1 MSRLKDLVLLSL
13 VGLCVP
19 AFGQGGQGMNQAVPG
34 TLNYVEGSVTLNGQ
48 ALSNHSVGSAIV
60 QPGQFLQTGE
70 GKAEILLTP
79 GVFLRLDSRSAL
91 MMVTPDL
98 THTEVELERGRATVE
113 VDQIYKQNYI
123 LIDQK
128 SGGTQLLQPGLYEF
142 DANRNTMRVFDG
154 KAAVFAGTGTHGDE
168 EPTHQRAV
176 IVKGGHELV
185 VSDQLGKPY
194 GFNKNAVADGDS
206 LYRWSSLRSEYL
218 GEANLELA
226 QQYAGNPGF
235 SAGWAWDPYFYGYT
249 WLPGDGLFWN
259 PFGWGFYSP
268 YYIWGGGF
276 IYGRGFRGGYGGYGG
291 FRGGYAGHAGFAGG
305 GGGFHGGGGGGG
317 HR

>member
-1 MSRLKDLVLLSL
+1 MLRLKDFVLLSV
-13 VGLCVP
+13 VGLSVP
-19 AFGQGGQGMNQAVPG
+19 VFGQAGQGMGQAVPG

-98 THTEVELERGRATVE
+98 THTEVELERGRASVE

-142 DANRNTMRVFDG
+142 DANHSTMRVFDG
-154 KAAVFAGTGTHGDE
+154 KAAVFAGTGMHGDE
-168 EPTHQRAV
+168 PTTSEGRCR
-176 IVKGGHELV
+176 KGWPRGC
-185 VSDQLGKPY
+185 
-194 GFNKNAVADGDS
+194 
-206 LYRWSSLRSEYL
+206 
-218 GEANLELA
+218 GE
-226 QQYAGNPGF
+226 
-235 SAGWAWDPYFYGYT
+235 
-249 WLPGDGLFWN
+249 
-259 PFGWGFYSP
+259 
-268 YYIWGGGF
+268 
-276 IYGRGFRGGYGGYGG
+276 
-291 FRGGYAGHAGFAGG
+291 
-305 GGGFHGGGGGGG
+305 
-317 HR
+317 

>member
-1 MSRLKDLVLLSL
+1 MLRLKDLFLLSL
-13 VGLCVP
+13 VTLSAS
-19 AFGQGGQGMNQAVPG
+19 AFGQGGQGMSQAVPG
-34 TLNYVEGSVTLNGQ
+34 TLNYVEGTVTLNGQ
-48 ALSNHSVGSAIV
+48 ALSSSAVGSAIV
-60 QPGQFLQTGE
+60 QPGQFIQTGQ

-79 GVFLRLDSRSAL
+79 GIFLRLDRQSAL

-98 THTEVELERGRATVE
+98 THTEVELERGRAEVE

-128 SGGTQLLQPGLYEF
+128 SGGTQLLKPGLYEF
-142 DANRNTMRVFDG
+142 NANNNTMRVFDG
-154 KAAVFAGTGTHGDE
+154 KAAVFGGTGMHNGDE
-168 EPTHQRAV
+168 PSHQKAV

-185 VSDQLGKPY
+185 VSDQLGKPT
-194 GFNKNAVADGDS
+194 GFDKKSASDGDG

-226 QQYAGNPGF
+226 SQYAGNAGF
-235 SAGWAWDPYFYGYT
+235 APGWAWDPYFYGYT

-276 IYGRGFRGGYGGYGG
+276 IYGRGYRAGYGYRGGYE
-291 FRGGYAGHAGFAGG
+291 HAGFAGHAAMGG
-305 GGGFHGGGGGGG
+305 GGGFHGGGGGG

>member
-1 MSRLKDLVLLSL
+1 MLRLKDLFLFSL
-13 VGLCVP
+13 VTLSVP
-19 AFGQGGQGMNQAVPG
+19 AFGQGGQEGMNHAVPG
-34 TLNYVEGSVTLNGQ
+34 TLNYVEGTVTLNGQ
-48 ALSNHSVGSAIV
+48 ALSSNAVGSAIV
-60 QPGQFLQTGE
+60 QPGQFIQTGQ

-91 MMVTPDL
+91 LMVTPSL
-98 THTEVELERGRATVE
+98 THTEVELERGRADVE

-128 SGGTQLLQPGLYEF
+128 SGGTQLLKPGLYEF
-142 DANRNTMRVFDG
+142 NANNNTMRVFDG
-154 KAAVFAGTGTHGDE
+154 KAAVFAGTGMRDGDQ
-168 EPTHQRAV
+168 PRQQKAV

-185 VSDQLGKPY
+185 VGDQLGKPT
-194 GFNKNAVADGDS
+194 GFDKNSASDSDG

-226 QQYAGNPGF
+226 SEYAGNAGF
-235 SAGWAWDPYFYGYT
+235 APGWAWDPYFYGYT

-276 IYGRGFRGGYGGYGG
+276 IYGRGYR
-291 FRGGYAGHAGFAGG
+291 GG
-305 GGGFHGGGGGGG
+305 GG
-317 HR
+317 RRRKERERRRD

>member
-1 MSRLKDLVLLSL
+1 MQRLKDLILLSL
-13 VGLCVP
+13 VTLSVP
-19 AFGQGGQGMNQAVPG
+19 AFGQGLPGARQAVPG
-34 TLNYVEGSVTLNGQ
+34 TVNYVEGAVMLNGQ
-48 ALSNHSVGSAIV
+48 ALSSNAVGSATL
-60 QPGQFLQTGE
+60 QPGQFLQTGQ

-79 GVFLRLDSRSAL
+79 GVFLRLDSRSAV

-98 THTEVELERGRATVE
+98 THTEVEVERGRAAVE

-128 SGGTQLLQPGLYEF
+128 QGGTQLLKPGLYEF
-142 DANRNTMRVFDG
+142 DANNNTMRVYDG
-154 KAAVFAGTGTHGDE
+154 KAAVFAGTGAHDGE
-168 EPTHQRAV
+168 EPVHQKAV
-176 IVKGGHELV
+176 IVKGGHELLV
-185 VSDQLGKPY
+185 NGQLGKPT
-194 GFNKNAVADGDS
+194 GFDKDYVSQGDG

-226 QQYAGNPGF
+226 SQYAGDAGF
-235 SAGWAWDPYFYGYT
+235 APGWAWDPYFYGYT

-259 PFGWGFYSP
+259 PFGFGFYSP

-276 IYGRGFRGGYGGYGG
+276 IYGRGGYGYRGGY
-291 FRGGYAGHAGFAGG
+291 GHAGFAGHAAGGMG

>member
-1 MSRLKDLVLLSL
+1 MRRLKDWVFLSL
-13 VGLCVP
+13 VTLSVP

-34 TLNYVEGSVTLNGQ
+34 TLNYVEGTVTLNGQ
-48 ALSNHSVGSAIV
+48 ALSSRAVGSAIV
-60 QPGQFLQTGE
+60 QPGQFLQTGQ

-79 GVFLRLDSRSAL
+79 GVFLRLDSRSAV
-91 MMVTPDL
+91 MMVAPSL
-98 THTEVELERGRATVE
+98 THTEVELERGRASVE
-113 VDQIYKQNYI
+113 VDQIYKQNLL

-128 SGGTQLLQPGLYEF
+128 SGGTQLLKPGLYEF
-142 DANRNTMRVFDG
+142 DANHNTMRVFDG
-154 KAAVFAGTGTHGDE
+154 KAAVFAGTGAHDG
-168 EPTHQRAV
+168 EPAMPQKAV
-176 IVKGGHELV
+176 TVKGGHELV
-185 VSDQLGKPY
+185 VSDHLGKPY
-194 GFNKNAVADGDS
+194 RFDKNATADGDS

-226 QQYAGNPGF
+226 SQYAGNAGF
-235 SAGWAWDPYFYGYT
+235 APGWAWDPYSYGYT

-276 IYGRGFRGGYGGYGG
+276 VYGRGFRGSFGGYGAY
-291 FRGGYAGHAGFAGG
+291 RGGEGHAAFAGG